1 MVAVPPE
8 AGRGEVSGG
17 RKCIDMQSKYFIVTK
32 TTVIWR

>member
-17 RKCIDMQSKYFIVTK
+17 RKCIDMQSRYSIARKMKAI
-32 TTVIWR
+32 